1 MGLADARKAASK
13 LAERVEAGAPPEP
26 PAPHPRAAV
35 LTVGGLIDRYERHRR
50 RKGGRGM
57 KSLDEAMRTVRRGLA
72 DYLKLPAVQFSK
84 ADLRAARDVIA
95 ARAPTAANRFQAYLR
110 PVLGWADSEDLI
122 PHDFSR
128 AVIRVGREVKRDRVL
143 SHDEIAAVWCATSTL
158 GDSLPAQNF
167 GRMVRFLMITG
178 QRLGEAQNMR
188 YGDLLGG
195 VWRLAAEDTK
205 AGREHRL
212 KLPQLALDQVGSGEA
227 RQLVFPGG
235 RQTIIGALSKL
246 KVRLD
251 AGERRCRLAASR
263 FAANLRDRHAGTR
276 HFQRRRARSAQ
287 PLDRWCRGRLF
298 AVADAS
304 SEGRGAVALG

>member
-1 MGLADARKAASK
+1 M
-13 LAERVEAGAPPEP
+13 
-26 PAPHPRAAV
+26 
-35 LTVGGLIDRYERHRR
+35 GGLIDRYERHRR

-84 ADLRAARDVIA
+84 ADLRAARDAIA

-143 SHDEIAAVWCATSTL
+143 SRDEIAAVWCATSTL

-212 KLPQLALDQVGSGEA
+212 KLPQLALDQVGSRRGQA
-227 RQLVFPGG
+227 TRLPRVAG
-235 RQTIIGALSKL
+235 RPSSA
-246 KVRLD
+246 
-251 AGERRCRLAASR
+251 RCRSLRRGSMQGAASP
-263 FAANLRDRHAGTR
+263 AGGFTICGEPARPACRNSAFPATSCKECSTTR
-276 HFQRRRARSAQ
+276 S
-287 PLDRWCRGRLF
+287 L
-298 AVADAS
+298 V
-304 SEGRGAVALG
+304 